1 MIKEQITET
10 AKSSKFRK
18 REDGQ
23 KMTNKTKMRTKEITF
38 IGLMG
43 ALSAVLMLFRFPIP
57 FMPPF
62 MDFDFAGAVEMIGG
76 FMFGPVAAVFI
87 AIVKILLKMV
97 MMGSSSIGTGEV
109 QNIMLSCAYVVP
121 AAIIYTRKKTKKN
134 AVIGMVV
141 GTLAAV
147 VTAVLTNIYL
157 IIPFYAKL
165 ANMTVDD
172 IVAMCT
178 AVNPAM
184 KNVVTMV
191 VFGIIPFNLIK
202 YGVSSAVALVL
213 YKHLS
218 RPIKAIINK

>member
-43 ALSAVLMLFRFPIP
+43 ALSAVLMLIRFPIP

-62 MDFDFAGAVEMIGG
+62 MDFDFAGVVEMIGG

-121 AAIIYTRKKTKKN
+121 AAIIYSRKKTKKN
-134 AVIGMVV
+134 AVIGMIV

-165 ANMTVDD
+165 ANMSVDD

-184 KNVVTMV
+184 AETITAVVPQTLA
-191 VFGIIPFNLIK
+191 N
-202 YGVSSAVALVL
+202 SSTAMA
-213 YKHLS
+213 
-218 RPIKAIINK
+218 

>member
-1 MIKEQITET
+1 MK
-10 AKSSKFRK
+10 
-18 REDGQ
+18 
-23 KMTNKTKMRTKEITF
+23 NKTKMRTKEITF

-43 ALSAVLMLFRFPIP
+43 ALSAVIMQFRFPIP

-97 MMGSSSIGTGEV
+97 MTGSSSFVTGEV
-109 QNIMLSCAYVVP
+109 QNVMLSCAYVVP
-121 AAIIYTRKKTKKN
+121 AALIYSRKKTKKN

-147 VTAVLTNIYL
+147 VTAVLTNVYM
-157 IIPFYAKL
+157 IIPFYANL

-191 VFGIIPFNLIK
+191 AFGIIPFNLIK
-202 YGVSSAVALVL
+202 YGVSSVVALVL